1 MITDIDTSRRTQVL
15 THEENELLCRVE
27 GDAPM
32 GQLMRRH
39 WTPVCLIEE
48 VSDPDGAPVKAR
60 VFGENLVVFRDT
72 DGRVGV
78 LDEACPHRRA
88 SLVFGRNEE
97 GGLRCLYHGWKM
109 DAEGNVLEMASE
121 PAASGMVDKVKHKAY
136 PVKEWGGM
144 VWAWFGPQDSVP
156 DFSPPAW
163 APNSDVR
170 VSIAKVLLPCNWAQ
184 ILEGAIDSAHSSSL
198 HSSDMVPARVDGA
211 RATGKTWLRP
221 STDKAPRL
229 QVQRGG
235 YGFRYAALRRPIQN
249 AATHDYVRSTV
260 FVAPATALIPPNNL
274 YNVANVNVPMDDTHT
289 AFYFVAW
296 GHPEQTPETETWRRF
311 LRQTVGVDLD
321 ETYRPLRTIDNRF
334 WQDRQAMKAGNFTGI
349 SGFPNQDVAMWL
361 TMGPIAS
368 RGDERL
374 GASDLAIVEFR
385 RQMVEAAHAFQR
397 GEPAIG
403 TGSQAMPSTVCSFQ
417 AIVPK
422 TTDWRDYEARHVW
435 AGDQGRPELEPSYSV
450 KA

>member
-1 MITDIDTSRRTQVL
+1 ML
-15 THEENELLCRVE
+15 TREDNELLCRVE

-48 VSDPDGAPVKAR
+48 VSEPDGTPVKAR
-60 VFGENLVVFRDT
+60 VFGENLVVFRDS

-78 LDEACPHRRA
+78 MDEYCPHRRA
-88 SLVFGRNEE
+88 SLVYGRNEE

-109 DAEGNVLEMASE
+109 DVEGTVLEMVSE
-121 PAASGMVDKVKHKAY
+121 PAASGMAEKVKHKAY

-144 VWAWFGPQDSVP
+144 VWAYMGPQDAVP
-156 DFSPPAW
+156 EFEPPRW
-163 APNSDVR
+163 APTAEAR
-170 VSIAKVLLPCNWAQ
+170 VSIAKAILPCNWAQ

-211 RATGKTWLRP
+211 KATANAWLRP

-229 QVQRGG
+229 QVQRGE
-235 YGFRYAALRRPIQN
+235 YGFRYAAIRRPIKD
-249 AATHDYVRSTV
+249 AAANDYVRSTV

-274 YNVANVNVPMDDTHT
+274 YNVANINVPCDDTNT
-289 AFYFVAW
+289 AFYFIAW
-296 GHPEQTPETETWRRF
+296 GHPSQTPETETWRKF

-321 ETYRPLRTIDNRF
+321 QYYRPLRNQDNRF

-349 SGFPNQDVAMWL
+349 SGFPNQDVAMWV
-361 TMGPIAS
+361 TMGPVAD
-368 RGDERL
+368 RTHDRL

-385 RQMVEAAHAFQR
+385 KQMLEALQAFQN
-397 GEPAIG
+397 GETAIG
-403 TGSQAMPSTVCSFQ
+403 TADKAIPHEVCAFQ

-422 TTDWRDYEARHVW
+422 TTDWRSFEIRPVW
-435 AGDQGRPELEPSYSV
+435 ADGLERSEMEPSYSV

>member
-1 MITDIDTSRRTQVL
+1 ML
-15 THEENELLCRVE
+15 TREENELLCRVE

-48 VSDPDGAPVKAR
+48 VAEADGTPVKAR
-60 VFGENLVVFRDT
+60 VFGEDLVVFRDS

-78 LDEACPHRRA
+78 MDEYCPHRRA
-88 SLVFGRNEE
+88 SLVYGRNEE

-109 DAEGNVLEMASE
+109 DVEGNVLEMVSE
-121 PAASGMVDKVKHKAY
+121 PAASGMAEKVKHKAY

-144 VWAWFGPQDSVP
+144 VWTYMGPQDAVP
-156 DFSPPAW
+156 EFVPPRW
-163 APNSDVR
+163 APTAEAR
-170 VSIAKVLLPCNWAQ
+170 VSIAKAILPCNWAQ

-211 RATGKTWLRP
+211 KATANAWLRP

-229 QVQRGG
+229 QVQRGE
-235 YGFRYAALRRPIQN
+235 YGFRYAAIRRPIKD

-274 YNVANVNVPMDDTHT
+274 YNVANINVPCDDTST
-289 AFYFVAW
+289 AFYFIAW
-296 GHPEQTPETETWRRF
+296 GHPSQTPETETWRKF

-321 ETYRPLRTIDNRF
+321 QYYRPLRNQDNRF

-349 SGFPNQDVAMWL
+349 TGFPNQDVAMWI
-361 TMGPIAS
+361 TMGPIAD
-368 RGDERL
+368 RTNDRL

-385 RQMVEAAHAFQR
+385 KQMLDAVRAFQS
-397 GEPAIG
+397 GETAIG
-403 TGSQAMPSTVCSFQ
+403 TGDKAIPQEVCAYQ

-422 TTDWRDYEARHVW
+422 TTDWRSFDVAYVW
-435 AGDQGRPELEPSYSV
+435 PDGHEHPELEPSYSV